1 MENQGYR
8 RLYIFDELDNYI
20 SKRHGLTLERYIQLV
35 ENSMTEEDAT
45 AFIHLTIEDEIQKSE
60 EILRKYVSKKRK
72 IDTD

>member
-45 AFIHLTIEDEIQKSE
+45 AFIHLTIEDEIQKSG
-60 EILRKYVSKKRK
+60 EILRKYVSEKEK
-72 IDTD
+72 

>member
-20 SKRHGLTLERYIQLV
+20 SKRHGLTLDRYIQLV

-45 AFIHLTIEDEIQKSE
+45 AFIHLTIEDKIQKSE
-60 EILRKYVSKKRK
+60 EILRKYISEKEK
-72 IDTD
+72 

>member
-60 EILRKYVSKKRK
+60 EILRKYVSKKEK
-72 IDTD
+72 